1 MRKKNRS
8 EDLKTLTKMCILV
21 NQLVFNKMI
30 FRVECC
36 RVCISSQYLLFVFIS
51 WPSQYFI
58 LIELLR
64 HLFYWFNKWQ
74 NHLTSFVFHYNEL
87 LTKTQMRIENIVL
100 VRTWTLKSLHIIIY
114 SMFFKNKIRSEIQM
128 QHMTFEYL
136 FVLSKIIY
144 EEACITSH
152 NIERKNIFLI

>member
-21 NQLVFNKMI
+21 NQFVFKKKI
-30 FRVECC
+30 FRVDCF

-87 LTKTQMRIENIVL
+87 LTKTQLRIENIVL
-100 VRTWTLKSLHIIIY
+100 DRTWSLKMLYIIIY
-114 SMFFKNKIRSEIQM
+114 SLFLKIRSE
-128 QHMTFEYL
+128 
-136 FVLSKIIY
+136 VKIKCNIWLLNIY
-144 EEACITSH
+144 SFYQKLYTKKH
-152 NIERKNIFLI
+152 V